1 VAIVNGYITE
11 AQLREQLGDSGTFL
25 TASLL
30 QRAVNA
36 TSRAIDDFTGRRF
49 WKDSAPVART
59 YRVRDLKVA
68 WVDDIATT
76 SGLIV
81 QTDDG
86 LDNTWS
92 TTWTLGT
99 DFDLEPEN
107 ADTKGPAYAW
117 WRIVAI
123 GDKSFPVSRLRRTLK
138 VTSAGGWSAI
148 PDEIEQASTIK
159 ASSLFQRK
167 DAPFGVAGFGE
178 FGPVR
183 ITRRDPD
190 VIELLNNF
198 IRYDMKGV

>member
-1 VAIVNGYITE
+1 MAIVNGYITE
-11 AQLREQLGDSGTFL
+11 AQLREQLGDAGTVL
-25 TASLL
+25 TSALL

-36 TSRAIDDFTGRRF
+36 TSRAVDNYTGRRF
-49 WKDSAPVART
+49 WKDASPTART
-59 YRVRDLKVA
+59 YRVRDLEIA
-68 WVDDIATT
+68 WVDDISTT

-81 QTDDG
+81 QTDDN
-86 LDNTWS
+86 LDNSWS

-117 WRIVAI
+117 WRIKAI
-123 GDKSFPVSRLRRTLK
+123 GTKTFPRSRLRRTLK
-138 VTSAGGWSAI
+138 VTSTGGWSAI
-148 PDEIEQASTIK
+148 PDEIEQASIIK

-190 VIELLNNF
+190 VIELLNDF